1 MESLFPQTVK
11 MLSIRNKSA
20 FDTHRG
26 NYPHS
31 EKMIIFAI
39 CISVSFSMVD
49 SLVNNFMQIEF
60 WDSLV
65 TKGIYYISLIIAL
78 YYSLQRL
85 SMEMIILPLIVL
97 VLWLFSYFF
106 FPINRQSLTDEG
118 FITEII
124 VSLPIYVITLAVRD
138 FKSLYK
144 ALRITSIVVIICAIF
159 YLNLQQDG
167 EVEIEYMHF
176 SYGISLSVM
185 LLLIISLQNKN
196 KIDILLSFIG
206 VCIVLVSGARG
217 AFLGLLIGFIFY
229 VLINIRLTVKSIII
243 ALVMSVIIVVVSTN
257 YTLLLNLLSDNLDSL
272 HIPSRTVRL
281 LIENKV
287 GNASGRDDLF
297 ERALSEFYNNFVS
310 GAGMTG
316 DRSLLGSY
324 SHNLF
329 TEILLE
335 YGVILGVLLTII
347 LLRILLIA
355 FFTRNKDE
363 LYYIYLATVFT
374 TGFIKLQFSSSYL
387 IEPTFYMMLALGIK
401 LIKKPTNFF
410 ALK

>member
-1 MESLFPQTVK
+1 
-11 MLSIRNKSA
+11 
-20 FDTHRG
+20 
-26 NYPHS
+26 
-31 EKMIIFAI
+31 
-39 CISVSFSMVD
+39 
-49 SLVNNFMQIEF
+49 MQIEF